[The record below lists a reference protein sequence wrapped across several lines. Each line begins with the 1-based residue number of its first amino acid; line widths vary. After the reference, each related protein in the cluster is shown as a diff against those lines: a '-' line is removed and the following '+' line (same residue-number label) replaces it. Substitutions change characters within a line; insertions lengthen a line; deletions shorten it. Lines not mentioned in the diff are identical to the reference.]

1 MPHSVVH
8 VPVDLSTVNVC
19 ISVSLP
25 SRQGKM
31 FLVSARYASYI
42 ICAMRL
48 VYFVER
54 NTTIALPIPAGKW
67 WRFQRV
73 EHVQKEAGIE
83 NAVPLIVAKYST

>member
-1 MPHSVVH
+1 MPHSIVH

-31 FLVSARYASYI
+31 FWSRQGMQA

-48 VYFVER
+48 MYFVER
-54 NTTIALPIPAGKW
+54 NTTIALPIPADKW

-73 EHVQKEAGIE
+73 EHVQKEAGME

>member
-1 MPHSVVH
+1 MPHSIVH

-31 FLVSARYASYI
+31 FLVS

-73 EHVQKEAGIE
+73 EHVQKEAGME